1 MRVTTMIL
9 KMMMPIYAS
18 IVIVVCFVTITNC
31 AAITSTQ
38 LNFVS
43 ATVLPEPTVKTVPN
57 ILRYVVHNV
66 NVYIRKME
74 DTYHAGCRSLEDGIR
89 KSTRSLEDI
98 IGPAST
104 RVNGSDVIEPLPRP
118 ETDKIQTAINTLV
131 GFVWSMKSQEN
142 VFVADIRGIK
152 NSVLD
157 FARNTLDKFV
167 ANKMN
172 LETAQTTARAM
183 QDYTRKTARGLEDR
197 IKTNTRSL
205 EDNVQKFARTIEDVN
220 QIISGLSK
228 GVDWREPRDVQLKKI
243 KSILTGLLTEYDS
256 SMDKYTQKLQMNVLS
271 LEDHIESGLR
281 MLVNKLD
288 PLRNK

>member
-220 QIISGLSK
+220 QIISGLSR